1 MVGVSDIILNYA
13 SSLPQFSVDDMP
25 VAVTSGIDRNTL
37 SWHLSNLCRKGKLR
51 RVGRG
56 VYTSQPAN
64 IYNVKASAKAR
75 SIYRALASRFPFAD
89 FCVYSGSVI
98 APLLHDMTPN
108 NNMYIETNREVTES
122 VFKML
127 LPKYQGRIFISP
139 TKEIA
144 TTYIDLGKENII
156 VKPLVTEAPLALDD
170 KVPVPTLEK
179 LLVDTRVDDDFY
191 YLQGYEN
198 LEMLRTAISHY
209 DVNKNRLLRYADR
222 RNAKDSII
230 KDIETIQNND

>member
-1 MVGVSDIILNYA
+1 
-13 SSLPQFSVDDMP
+13 
-25 VAVTSGIDRNTL
+25 
-37 SWHLSNLCRKGKLR
+37 
-51 RVGRG
+51 
-56 VYTSQPAN
+56 
-64 IYNVKASAKAR
+64 
-75 SIYRALASRFPFAD
+75 
-89 FCVYSGSVI
+89 
-98 APLLHDMTPN
+98 MTPN
-108 NNMYIETNREVTES
+108 NNVYIETNREVTES
-122 VFKML
+122 VFNML